1 MVWHE
6 TSDIAVIVML
16 TTLVEGIKEKCFQYY
31 PEDLESDTM
40 DLQFLREEEE
50 SPEAQAKLLEKTW
63 DEDVKATIRR
73 IELTHDSR
81 TKTIWHLSFL
91 DWPDQTVPE
100 ADTRT
105 ALLKLVAL
113 SRQKNPEVS
122 NPNIVH
128 CSAGCGR
135 TGTFIALEHLLG
147 ELHNGALSEIHDR
160 RDPIFEAVN
169 RLREQ
174 RMVMVQTADQFA
186 FLYSVLKSEYIKVEQ
201 ERQKALEAQ
210 RAAEVAAAGLPTPPS
225 STEAK
230 KTQSRSGEPLF
241 KSMKLSRNLK
251 KLPSFLRRTHSERA
265 AAAAESGGSIPSTP
279 ATPATPTG
287 SIMDNAVEN
296 SQNKDTNVVEESRKA
311 SESSRE
317 GSDHQPMEEK

>member
-6 TSDIAVIVML
+6 TSDTAVIIML
-16 TTLVEGIKEKCFQYY
+16 TTLIEGIKEKCFQYY

-50 SPEAQAKLLEKTW
+50 SPEAQAKLIEKTW
-63 DEDVKATIRR
+63 DDEVQATIRH
-73 IELTHDSR
+73 IELTHDSK

-91 DWPDQTVPE
+91 NWPDQTVPDV
-100 ADTRT
+100 DTRT

-113 SRQKNPEVS
+113 SREKNSDVL

-147 ELHNGALSEIHDR
+147 ELHNGVLSEIHDR

-174 RMVMVQTADQFA
+174 RMVMVQTVDQLA
-186 FLYSVLKSEYIKVEQ
+186 FLYGVLKDEYVKFEQ

-210 RAAEVAAAGLPTPPS
+210 KAADAALAGLPTPPP

-230 KTQSRSGEPLF
+230 KTLSRSGEPLF

-287 SIMDNAVEN
+287 SMMEN
-296 SQNKDTNVVEESRKA
+296 VTGDSHVHDTDVVEEGRKA
-311 SESSRE
+311 LESTRE
-317 GSDHQPMEEK
+317 ESDRLPTV

>member
-1 MVWHE
+1 
-6 TSDIAVIVML
+6 ML
-16 TTLVEGIKEKCFQYY
+16 TTLIEGIREKCFQYY
-31 PEDLESDTM
+31 PEDIESDTM
-40 DLQFLREEEE
+40 DLQFLREEEQ
-50 SPEAQAKLLEKTW
+50 SPEAQAKLIEKTW
-63 DEDVKATIRR
+63 DDEVKATIRH
-73 IELTHDSR
+73 IELTHDSK
-81 TKTIWHLSFL
+81 TKTIWHFSFL
-91 DWPDQTVPE
+91 DWPDQAIPE

-113 SRQKNPEVS
+113 SRKKNPDVS

-135 TGTFIALEHLLG
+135 TGTFIALEHLLA
-147 ELHNGALSEIHDR
+147 ELHNGALSEIQDR

-174 RMVMVQTADQFA
+174 RMVMVQTADQLG
-186 FLYSVLKSEYIKVEQ
+186 FLYSVLKNEYIKKEQ
-201 ERQKALEAQ
+201 ERQRALEAR
-210 RAAEVAAAGLPTPPS
+210 RAAEAASAGLPTPPP

-230 KTQSRSGEPLF
+230 KVLSRSGEPLF

-265 AAAAESGGSIPSTP
+265 AASAEAGGSVPSTP

-287 SIMDNAVEN
+287 SIMG
-296 SQNKDTNVVEESRKA
+296 NVVDDSHAQDAEIVAESRKA
-311 SESSRE
+311 SEATRVES
-317 GSDHQPMEEK
+317 GQLPTV